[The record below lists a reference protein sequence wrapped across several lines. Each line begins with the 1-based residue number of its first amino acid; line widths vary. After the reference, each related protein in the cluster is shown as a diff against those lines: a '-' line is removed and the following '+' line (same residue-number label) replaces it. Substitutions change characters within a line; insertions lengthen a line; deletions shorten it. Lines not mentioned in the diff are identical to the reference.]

1 MKTNNVLLLKKTA
14 LPLYWIVLFSSLV
27 VLLRG
32 HNEPGGGFIAGLLAS
47 SASILWAIAFS
58 PKQAMNKLPF
68 SSPLNLATTGIFLAA
83 AAGFP
88 ALLSDKAFLSHFWGT
103 IPLFFFDYKIST
115 VLLFDVGVYLCIW
128 GVVSGYA
135 IMLLETSE

>member
-58 PKQAMNKLPF
+58 PKQAMKQTALFITAEPRNHGNF
-68 SSPLNLATTGIFLAA
+68 SCRGCWFACVI
-83 AAGFP
+83 
-88 ALLSDKAFLSHFWGT
+88 
-103 IPLFFFDYKIST
+103 
-115 VLLFDVGVYLCIW
+115 
-128 GVVSGYA
+128 
-135 IMLLETSE
+135 E